1 MLPPSADFL
10 CLLRRGKGA
19 SQRGKMGT
27 EDGVK
32 TITFF
37 RTNALLKI
45 SALKV
50 VKIISNLF

>member
-1 MLPPSADFL
+1 
-10 CLLRRGKGA
+10 
-19 SQRGKMGT
+19 MGT

-50 VKIISNLF
+50 VKIISNLFKIISNLF

>member
-1 MLPPSADFL
+1 
-10 CLLRRGKGA
+10 
-19 SQRGKMGT
+19 MGT

-32 TITFF
+32 TITFC

-45 SALKV
+45 SAFKV

>member
-10 CLLRRGKGA
+10 CLLRSVKGA
-19 SQRGKMGT
+19 LRRGENGD
-27 EDGVK
+27 ENRVK
-32 TITFF
+32 NVTIF
-37 RTNALLKI
+37 RTKTLLKI